1 MPLDRRIQIKL
12 QAEGAYVQ
20 GRYVEGAITAL
31 RLWAE
36 RKNVE
41 VDDVEASE
49 GIRER
54 RQVQWTIRYRRDVAV
69 HPIARMTVVDDR
81 GVIGNIENVA
91 ESDARRRFITLT
103 ALMTDN
109 MEPGS

>member
-1 MPLDRRIQIKL
+1 MPLDRRIKLRL

-36 RKNVE
+36 RKNVD

-49 GIRER
+49 GIRDR
-54 RQVQWTIRYRRDVAV
+54 RQVQWTIRHRRDVAV
-69 HPIARMTVVDDR
+69 HPITRMSLVDDR

-103 ALMTDN
+103 VLMTDDL
-109 MEPGS
+109 EPGS